1 MLFLGLGEWLSGV
14 ASSAAGAALKIART
28 FFFALDTFIYE
39 LIINLYNLFETL
51 CTARMLDNS
60 LMKEISDRVGL
71 ILGLIMF
78 FYIVFEFVKM
88 MIDPDTLED
97 KQKGAAAIVKRTLM
111 VIVMLGVSTFAFN
124 SLYTIQRTVI
134 KSNVI
139 SKLILP
145 YSIETDK
152 FGAVLSEELMYAF
165 YQMEPVDESTITDA
179 DELDVYQSCEGM
191 VTAFRN
197 QIIKSNRFDL
207 GYTCLNEQITVE
219 MDSGGTE
226 SQEIFVINFNW
237 LLSPIAGIAVV
248 YFLLMYC
255 ISIGVRMIQLT
266 VLEVISP
273 MAIVAYLSPK
283 QDNTFTKWSKIY
295 VSTYI
300 DVFIRIAI
308 INFVIFLIA
317 TIFDSSSDGGFIFWE
332 SVGNPTGKAY
342 WFFLVVIIIA
352 LLAFAK
358 KAPDLIKQLLPE
370 GASKLG
376 FGGWKLSDLAG
387 GKQIAGIAKKGTGTL
402 IGAGAGLV
410 GGAIGGGFAGAAL
423 GLLRGGAKGFS
434 SKGFVS
440 AGTGGYANARDKALK
455 ARQRKQEGGNINP
468 FARIGAQRRVNDADI
483 AKAKKEEQT
492 KILSQITSNFK
503 AVKDIIK
510 GKLDDGSYNQNEHMQ
525 AYHKHKNRAQELRDQ
540 LSRIDESIS
549 NEEVRNKTIA
559 QLKAKGINIEKAG
572 GEKYLEVAMKA
583 TRNQLGQA
591 KRDAMNLEITKQESA
606 ATDAYDKAMESYY
619 NEKMSGPNAD
629 AVLQNIVKTTN
640 DIIANNQDIDAIKGQ
655 TTNNFAAF
663 KGADGAANGA
673 ITDINIEIAN
683 IERKSKKD
691 KINVKYK

>member
-387 GKQIAGIAKKGTGTL
+387 GKTIGKVGKMGAGI
-402 IGAGAGLV
+402 V
-410 GGAIGGGFAGAAL
+410 GGALGGAAIGLLSGSVGGAFGGLFKGAFSGLKGQGFSKTASSAWKSQRDSIKKMRDIKANGGSYWGAQFTKLQGNLGMRNTYEKLEKEYSTIQTYVNSYSSAKKKADSEVDKFASNYKFKDAAGNEFSLLELDKMRNDTTRYDEKQREQFDNVYNKIHGFA
-423 GLLRGGAKGFS
+423 
-434 SKGFVS
+434 
-440 AGTGGYANARDKALK
+440 RDQAM
-455 ARQRKQEGGNINP
+455 
-468 FARIGAQRRVNDADI
+468 
-483 AKAKKEEQT
+483 
-492 KILSQITSNFK
+492 LSHG
-503 AVKDIIK
+503 AVKS
-510 GKLDDGSYNQNEHMQ
+510 GKMVWEDDGSGDWGRIEASVDSSGVSSLAINSEIASHMN
-525 AYHKHKNRAQELRDQ
+525 Y
-540 LSRIDESIS
+540 
-549 NEEVRNKTIA
+549 IA
-559 QLKAKGINIEKAG
+559 SSPEAKSATGNHFEKAKAANDIYETKINNKVND
-572 GEKYLEVAMKA
+572 K
-583 TRNQLGQA
+583 
-591 KRDAMNLEITKQESA
+591 S
-606 ATDAYDKAMESYY
+606 YDKA
-619 NEKMSGPNAD
+619 KANAG
-629 AVLQNIVKTTN
+629 K
-640 DIIANNQDIDAIKGQ
+640 
-655 TTNNFAAF
+655 
-663 KGADGAANGA
+663 
-673 ITDINIEIAN
+673 
-683 IERKSKKD
+683 
-691 KINVKYK
+691 